1 MGQIE
6 KYWKVGEVVH
16 LPRTVAPI
24 YESTTKSYER
34 LVNSRYICIR
44 EWAEGQQ
51 GILMKVL
58 GKMPREHI
66 MMKGGEPFCKDE
78 KSEDFST
85 NSYYSY
91 RFPSVEEL
99 KEALDIIR
107 GNWELIDAFEKASM
121 HINPNSTFW
130 VRETVSRLMFLKKL
144 QFLYAPTGKLFSA
157 DDDTAHYRVTIVH
170 FEKSKIVL

>member
-1 MGQIE
+1 
-6 KYWKVGEVVH
+6 
-16 LPRTVAPI
+16 
-24 YESTTKSYER
+24 
-34 LVNSRYICIR
+34 
-44 EWAEGQQ
+44 
-51 GILMKVL
+51 
-58 GKMPREHI
+58 MPREHI

-78 KSEDFST
+78 KSEDFAT